1 MLVGPTLERVNWV
14 PVDFLTEVMVLQHM
28 RRRSRPVAA
37 FYLLNLYPSVWR
49 VVALV
54 IAEMYVG
61 RRVVC

>member
-1 MLVGPTLERVNWV
+1 
-14 PVDFLTEVMVLQHM
+14 M
-28 RRRSRPVAA
+28 RRRSWPVAA

-61 RRVVC
+61 RRVVCRSVCCGCSALGGILKIPID